1 MLLVFN
7 DIRNYFTNNK
17 RFVETF
23 FIIFY
28 AIGFIGIALP
38 FSHLLFVKLVPVALL
53 ISLIAILLFHQY
65 AFDTRTVLVLATI
78 GLSGYIIEVVGV
90 NTHLVFGQY
99 QYGRALGIK
108 IANTPV
114 LIGLNWLMLTYAGS
128 SLAER
133 MSLPVWLKIII
144 SSLLVLIYDIILE
157 RVAPAMDMWYWY
169 NNVVPLQNY
178 IAWFII
184 ALLFQVLIKASGINT
199 KNSIAF
205 MVMLSQCI
213 FFLSLIILFN
223 LTR

>member
-1 MLLVFN
+1 MGITDNHSAHNFL
-7 DIRNYFTNNK
+7 RYK
-17 RFVETF
+17 RFVVVF
-23 FIIFY
+23 FVIFY
-28 AIGFIGIALP
+28 FVGFIGIAIP

-53 ISLIAILLFHQY
+53 ISLIALLLFHQV
-65 AFDTRTVLVLATI
+65 AFDTRTILVLATI
-78 GLSGYIIEVVGV
+78 GLSGYMIEVVGV

-99 QYGRALGIK
+99 QYGRALGLK

-128 SLAER
+128 SIAER

-157 RVAPAMDMWYWY
+157 RIAPAMDMWYWY
-169 NNVVPLQNY
+169 NNIVPLQNY
-178 IAWFII
+178 IAWFMI
-184 ALLFQVLIKASGINT
+184 ALLFQILIKASGIHT

-205 MVMLSQCI
+205 VIMLSQCI
-213 FFLSLIILFN
+213 FFFSLIILFN

>member
-7 DIRNYFTNNK
+7 DIRNYFSNNK
-17 RFVETF
+17 RFVQTF

-28 AIGFIGIALP
+28 TVGFIGIALP

-53 ISLIAILLFHQY
+53 ISLIALLLFHQY
-65 AFDTRTVLVLATI
+65 AFDTRTILVLATI

-128 SLAER
+128 SIAER

-157 RVAPAMDMWYWY
+157 RVAPAMDMWHW
-169 NNVVPLQNY
+169 
-178 IAWFII
+178 
-184 ALLFQVLIKASGINT
+184 
-199 KNSIAF
+199 
-205 MVMLSQCI
+205 
-213 FFLSLIILFN
+213 
-223 LTR
+223 